1 MKKYFVLGLLM
12 SVALSMSAREYVKG
26 EKVYVNVKQSDAVGD
41 WSKDGAKV
49 YFYLYQSWN
58 SSGPT
63 QWLEMTK
70 VDGYVYAGTFTQD
83 ALFDRVIVVRGTAG
97 NWGSKWN
104 QTCNIEIPD
113 NNTDVVYLEKFV
125 NQADGCEWNWK
136 NYAPAVSQ
144 IKDIVA
150 SQTAEVMNICAQAV
164 GDPISLKAKLKA
176 DKSDYDY
183 ANVKGHGWYQ
193 SKDGNTWTSID
204 TYAGTTRDGEGDVNI
219 MHTIESGVKYL
230 YLHSNK
236 PAGCRLINVVQQT
249 KGCALD
255 CEITSFETAISAV
268 NADDSTYTLDGMVAF
283 GIANGKL
290 VIECD
295 GKSVTIDDPKSP
307 QSFSLPGVPA
317 ATENGKK
324 TTATAYFKGD
334 EENCKQTIEFDVPNA
349 TEGVEKVTMD
359 SLAGQNFVL
368 EPKDL
373 DPANAYV
380 WLVKDE
386 KTGKTDTVKGATQ
399 ILTVN
404 AFSSDSTLTY
414 TYKEYYPAAG
424 SMDDMME
431 NGGYEEN
438 NSDKKYGEY
447 GKVSTISEY
456 NFWGYLDQTGTTAIN
471 FYANSPAG
479 VNKDNLKE
487 NGFAVI
493 RNSHNFAPSYATVKA
508 REGSNFALFDAATG
522 TAGGNKKAWYAN
534 SEKNTKLKLQK
545 GTTYVLSFWA
555 ANVNNYG
562 EMDNAARF
570 VFRIEYNG
578 HVWNSDTLDL
588 SKIEFRNNIWHQ
600 HSQTFFA
607 AEDCDD
613 VTISV
618 VNLNTNT
625 LNIGNDF
632 ALDDIQFHPIS
643 SVSKVVKSQQV
654 FVVTAHEPKVDAFTA
669 TVQPVACDGTDYT
682 IAMHVVYQNP
692 KGQLIIKDKTTNTEY
707 PYDVPAVAF
716 DTQATLDKNIVITT
730 NEPTHEWE
738 AYFADWTTA
747 KKEATTII
755 PGFPRIDTVKTAF
768 SEPGCTDLYTTLT
781 FDLDYTYQQGDLT
794 YWVDGI
800 SPKGTATFT
809 AADKSKLTLN
819 DLAFAQIPADGKNTH
834 VLHVSFDG
842 ANSCVKD
849 YTLPAVPFSPVINSV
864 VVSGVP
870 ATVLCPAQDY
880 EVTVTITTPYDATGR
895 NIVLTYDDKG
905 AQQKTIAATGTSTVT
920 KLTLHTIAGAAQA
933 ITAAYEATPTCTK
946 TSDDFTPPVRVSCI
960 KDEATV
966 CEGESYHW
974 DVTNQD
980 YTRPVGIDTI
990 VSGYDSLILTV
1001 QVQPKITIG
1010 TMALTCD
1017 SASEI
1022 RIPFTVTG
1030 GAPDTYDIA
1039 VDGAHYAGAVDGS
1052 DIVFTL
1058 ATMTA
1063 GDYSA
1068 VVTVGTAGTNCE
1080 STANVNFTIAISG
1093 QLLSK
1098 WTDVLFVSNKDNR
1111 YTGYQW
1117 IADGVDLPGQTL
1129 QYIYD
1134 PEGMSGTTVLYQCR
1148 LTTTDGE
1155 TLITCPQTFDEVTPS
1170 RTVTSGGAA
1179 QVMGIYDT
1187 MGRPVSG
1194 KLTRGVYIVVTEI
1207 DGERVTTKT
1216 IIHD

>member
-1 MKKYFVLGLLM
+1 MKRLFVLGLLM
-12 SVALSMSAREYVKG
+12 SAVLAMSAREYVKG
-26 EKVYVNVKQSDAVGD
+26 EKVYVDVNQGFD
-41 WSKDGAKV
+41 WSKDGAKL
-49 YFYLYQSWN
+49 YLYFFQSW
-58 SSGPT
+58 STGT
-63 QWLEMTK
+63 KWLSLSK
-70 VDGYVYAGTFTQD
+70 VEGTVYAVTMEDTTPY
-83 ALFDRVIVVRGTAG
+83 DRVIVVRKSTTGTAG
-97 NWGSKWN
+97 NWNEIWN

-113 NNTDVVYLEKFV
+113 NNTDITYLEQFV
-125 NQADGCEWNWK
+125 DKGSGCSWNWK
-136 NYAPAVSQ
+136 NYSPGVSQ
-144 IKDIVA
+144 IKGIVA
-150 SQTAEVMNICAQAV
+150 SQTPEVMNICVQAV

-204 TYAGTTRDGEGDVNI
+204 DNAGKTRDGEGDVNI
-219 MHTIESGVKYL
+219 MHTIESGVKYI

-236 PAGCRLINVVQQT
+236 PAGCRYIQVVEQT

-268 NADDSTYTLDGMVAF
+268 NADDNTYTLDGMVAF

-295 GKSVTIDDPKSP
+295 GKSVTINAPKSP

-324 TTATAYFKGD
+324 TTAKAYFMGD
-334 EENCKQTIEFDVPNA
+334 EENCTKTIEIDVPNA
-349 TEGVEKVTMD
+349 TEAVEKVTMD
-359 SLAGQNFVL
+359 SLAGQNFIL
-368 EPKDL
+368 EPKDI
-373 DPANAYV
+373 DPANTFV
-380 WLVKDE
+380 WLVKNE
-386 KTGKTDTVKGATQ
+386 KTGKTDTVQGATQ

-404 AFSSDSTLTY
+404 AFSTDSTLTY

-431 NGGYEEN
+431 NGSYEEN

-447 GKVSTISEY
+447 GKTSKISEY

-471 FYANSPAG
+471 FYANTPAG
-479 VNKDNLKE
+479 VNKDNLTE

-522 TAGGNKKAWYAN
+522 AAGGNKKAWYAN
-534 SEKNTKLKLQK
+534 SSKNPKLKLQK

-555 ANVNNYG
+555 ANINNYG

-578 HVWNSDTLDL
+578 KTWESGVLDL
-588 SKIEFRNNIWHQ
+588 SVPEFRNNIWHQ
-600 HSQTFFA
+600 HSETFFA
-607 AEDCDD
+607 EEDCDD

-618 VNLNTNT
+618 VNKNTNT

-682 IAMHVVYQNP
+682 IAMHVAYQNP
-692 KGQLIIKDKTTNTEY
+692 KGQLIIKDMTTDTEY
-707 PYDVPAVAF
+707 PYTLPAVAF
-716 DTQATLDKNIVITT
+716 DTQATLDDNIVIST
-730 NEPTHEWE
+730 NEPLHEWE

-747 KKEATTII
+747 KKTASTAI
-755 PGFPRIDTVKTAF
+755 PGFPRIDTVQTAF
-768 SEPGCTDLYTTLT
+768 SEPACTDLYTTLT
-781 FDLDYTYQQGDLT
+781 FDLEYTYQQGNLT

-800 SPKGTATFT
+800 SPKENPTYSVAN
-809 AADKSKLTLN
+809 AAKDTLKG
-819 DLAFAQIPADGKNTH
+819 LSFANIPADGKNAH

-842 ANSCVKD
+842 ANSCIKD
-849 YTLPAVPFSPVINSV
+849 YNLPAVPFSPVINSV

-880 EVTVTITTPYDATGR
+880 QVTVTITTPYDASGR
-895 NIVLTYDDKG
+895 KIVLTYDDNG
-905 AQQKTIAATGTSTVT
+905 AADTTVVATGTSTVVQ
-920 KLTLHTIAGAAQA
+920 LPLHTIAGAPQT
-933 ITAAYEATPTCTK
+933 ISAAYEATPTCTK
-946 TSDDFTPPVRVSCI
+946 TSDAFTPPVRVSCI

-966 CEGESYHW
+966 CESESYHW

-990 VSGYDSLILTV
+990 VNGYDSLILTV
-1001 QVQPKITIG
+1001 QAQPKIAIG

-1022 RIPFTVTG
+1022 RIPFTISA
-1030 GAPDTYDIA
+1030 GAPDTYDVA
-1039 VDGAHYAGAVDGS
+1039 VNGAHYAGAVEGTE
-1052 DIVFTL
+1052 IVFSLTS
-1058 ATMTA
+1058 MEA

-1068 VVTVGTAGTNCE
+1068 VVTVGATGTTCE
-1080 STANVNFTIAISG
+1080 SMTNVNFTIAISG

-1098 WTDVLFVSNKDNR
+1098 WTDVLFVSNKENR
-1111 YTGYQW
+1111 YVGYQW
-1117 IADGVDLPGQTL
+1117 LADGVELTGETQQRL
-1129 QYIYD
+1129 YD
-1134 PEGMSGTTVLYQCR
+1134 PNGLSGTSILYQCR
-1148 LTTTDGE
+1148 LTTTDGK

-1170 RTVTSGGAA
+1170 RTVTTGGAS
-1179 QVMGIYDT
+1179 QVIGIYDT

-1194 KLTRGVYIVVTEI
+1194 TLGRGVYIVVTEI
-1207 DGERVTTKT
+1207 EGKRITSKMV
-1216 IIHD
+1216 IHE